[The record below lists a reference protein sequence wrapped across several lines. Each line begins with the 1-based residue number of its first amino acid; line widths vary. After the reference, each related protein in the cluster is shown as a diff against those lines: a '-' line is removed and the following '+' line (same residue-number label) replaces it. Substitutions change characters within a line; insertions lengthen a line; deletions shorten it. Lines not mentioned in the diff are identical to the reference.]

1 MRTVAAP
8 LIVYRHGFHF
18 DLVPEQL
25 WERIEEV
32 DQFERWWPW
41 LSECELEGD
50 GLRPGSVLRGVVAPP
65 LPYRMRLNVELGEC
79 VRPHSIDA
87 TVSGDLAGVAGLR
100 LRPDEGGTWAE
111 VHWDIEMRQPAM
123 RLASRFGHPLLQW
136 GHDRVVEI
144 TVAGFRRR
152 IER

>member
-1 MRTVAAP
+1 M
-8 LIVYRHGFHF
+8 IVYRHGFYF
-18 DLVPEQL
+18 DLAPEQL

-50 GLRPGSVLRGVVAPP
+50 GLSPGSVLRGVVAPP
-65 LPYRMRLNVELGEC
+65 LPYRMRLSVELGEC

-111 VHWDIEMRQPAM
+111 VCWNVEMRQPAM